1 MKKIFTLLVGIV
13 FSITILMA
21 QAPPQAFSY
30 KATITRTLP
39 NGNVVAVV
47 NKTVGLQ
54 IDILKGD
61 AKELFYSET
70 FKPKTNLSGQID
82 IEIGKGTIV
91 TGDFSS
97 IPWSGDI
104 FFLQVW
110 VDINGGSAYGLNP
123 MSITQLL
130 SVPYALYAGEAG
142 SAVNETDPIFSLHPA
157 HGISSGNITDWKT
170 AYGWGNHADAGYLES
185 YTETDPIFIN
195 HVANGIT
202 NTVIGNWN
210 TAFGWGNHAGL
221 YRPID
226 YVPAWSEIANK
237 PTTITEFGITDAV
250 TTMGDQTIAGNKTFT
265 GTTTVSNALNAGNG
279 FASIYSETE
288 KKPILGEKGNVSI
301 GTASNW
307 DWSELDVNGGV
318 NILPGQW
325 EWGSGLA
332 LSAWDAQGGGGEQYL
347 IGSTGA
353 LAHEGA
359 GKFFIRN
366 TNHYWDAIFIMDNQ
380 GRVGIDMGFDGLP
393 QYTLDVSGDIN
404 FTGEL
409 LKNGSPY
416 STGFLTNETDPIFTS
431 HAANGITATNIT
443 NWNTAFN
450 WGNHSGLYRPISY
463 VPAWS
468 EIIGKPTFA
477 TVATSGSY
485 NDLNNKPTIDGSET
499 KVTEGTNVTITGV
512 GTEASPYVIN
522 STGGGGSSSH
532 SIGET
537 YGGGI
542 VFYVYDN
549 GQHGLIAATVDQSTG
564 IRWYGGSYTYTRA
577 RADGVG
583 AGLKNTAIII
593 ANQGPVDGNAFAATV
608 CNEYSVT
615 VGDVTYGDWYLPS
628 KYELNL
634 LYLQK
639 SVVGGFASNFYWS
652 STEASS
658 SVAWIQYFTNGYL
671 DYNSK
676 NSTYYVRAVRAF

>member
-1 MKKIFTLLVGIV
+1 MKKIFTLLIGIV
-13 FSITILMA
+13 FSITILNA
-21 QAPPQAFSY
+21 QDAPPRAFSF
-30 KATITRTLP
+30 KATIKDKYGLP
-39 NGNVVAVV
+39 VLLKKINLRITILQGDMNGPAV
-47 NKTVGLQ
+47 
-54 IDILKGD
+54 
-61 AKELFYSET
+61 YSEYFT
-70 FKPKTNLSGQID
+70 PTTNLYSQVD
-82 IEIGKGTIV
+82 VEIGRGIV
-91 TGDFSS
+91 LSGSFSS
-97 IPWSGDI
+97 INWSTNEY
-104 FFLQVW
+104 FLKIEADVK
-110 VDINGGSAYGLNP
+110 GGSNYQLL
-123 MSITQLL
+123 SVTQLL
-130 SVPYALYAGEAG
+130 SVPYALYAGKAG
-142 SAVNETDPIFSLHPA
+142 SATNETDPIFTS
-157 HGISSGNITDWKT
+157 
-170 AYGWGNHADAGYLES
+170 HA
-185 YTETDPIFIN
+185 
-195 HVANGIT
+195 ANGIT
-202 NTVIGNWN
+202 ATNITNWN
-210 TAFGWGNHAGL
+210 NAYSWGNHAGL
-221 YRPID
+221 YKPLS
-226 YVPAWSEIANK
+226 YVPAWSEIMSK
-237 PTTITEFGITDAV
+237 PTTIAGYGITDAFNGQWGSITGKPTTIAGFEITDAV
-250 TTMGDQTIAGNKTFT
+250 TTTGDQTIAGNKTFT
-265 GTTTVSNALNAGNG
+265 GTTTVSNALHAGNG
-279 FASIYSETE
+279 FASIYSEIE
-288 KKPILGEKGNVSI
+288 KRPILGERGNVSI

-353 LAHEGA
+353 LAHEGP

-366 TNHYWDAIFIMDNQ
+366 TNHYWDAIFIMDNE
-380 GRVGIDMGFDGLP
+380 GRVGIHLGFDGLP
-393 QYTLDVSGDIN
+393 QHTLDIGGDIN

-499 KVTEGTNVTITGV
+499 KVTKGTNVTITGV

-522 STGGGGSSSH
+522 STGGGSSSH

-577 RADGVG
+577 KADGVG

-639 SVVGGFASNFYWS
+639 SVVGGFANNYYWS
-652 STEASS
+652 STEEGNNYL
-658 SVAWIQYFTNGYL
+658 AWGQDFGYGYR
-671 DYNSK
+671 DYDGK
-676 NSTYYVRAVRAF
+676 EYAHYVRAVRAF

>member
-1 MKKIFTLLVGIV
+1 MKKIFTLLIGIV
-13 FSITILMA
+13 LSITILQA
-21 QAPPQAFSY
+21 QDAPPQAFSY
-30 KATITRTLP
+30 KATFMKS
-39 NGNVVAVV
+39 NGNAPLA
-47 NKTVGLQ
+47 NKTISLR
-54 IDILKGD
+54 INILNSGG
-61 AKELFYSET
+61 ASVYEEI
-70 FKPKTNLSGQID
+70 FKPTTNKDGQID
-82 IEIGKGTIV
+82 IVIGRGGI
-91 TGDFSS
+91 GFSS
-97 IPWSGDI
+97 IEWSTDE
-104 FFLQVW
+104 FFLKIE
-110 VDINGGSAYGLNP
+110 VDVNGGTNYQPLSE
-123 MSITQLL
+123 TQLL
-130 SVPYALYAGEAG
+130 SVPYALYAQKAG
-142 SAVNETDPIFSLHPA
+142 SAINESDPIF
-157 HGISSGNITDWKT
+157 KT
-170 AYGWGNHADAGYLES
+170 YPAYGIKNGDISNWDAAYS
-185 YTETDPIFIN
+185 
-195 HVANGIT
+195 
-202 NTVIGNWN
+202 
-210 TAFGWGNHAGL
+210 WGNHAGL
-221 YRPID
+221 YKPLN
-226 YVPAWSEIANK
+226 YLPAWSEITNK
-237 PTTITEFGITDAV
+237 PITIAGFGITDAV
-250 TTMGDQTIAGNKTFT
+250 TTMGDQTVAGNKTFT

-279 FASIYSETE
+279 FGSIYSETE
-288 KKPILGEKGNVSI
+288 KRPILGQRGNVSI

-380 GRVGIDMGFDGLP
+380 GRVGIDMGFYGLP

-409 LKNGSPY
+409 LKDGSPY

-443 NWNTAFN
+443 NWNNAYS
-450 WGNHSGLYRPISY
+450 WGNHAGLYRPIGY
-463 VPAWS
+463 MPTWS
-468 EIIGKPTFA
+468 EITSKPNFA

-564 IRWYGGSYTYTRA
+564 IRWYSGSFTNTMA
-577 RADGVG
+577 FADGVG
-583 AGLKNTAIII
+583 AGKANTAIII
-593 ANQGPVDGNAFAATV
+593 ANQGYGDGATYAARI

-615 VGDVTYGDWYLPS
+615 VDGVTYGDWYLPS

-639 SVVGGFASNFYWS
+639 SMVGGFVNNHYWS
-652 STEASS
+652 STEINSDT
-658 SVAWIQYFTNGYL
+658 AWDQLFGSGSQSNFNKTNAG
-671 DYNSK
+671 
-676 NSTYYVRAVRAF
+676 YVRAVRAF